1 MRLRPAYSRL
11 EFRIHSKFHI
21 RSYRRL
27 SRLAHRAVSFDRP
40 LSITV
45 RNLLVC
51 LGSFASMLSP
61 SACRRQSR
69 VVVAD
74 IYCTQPPAQ
83 PENKNSKPALHGRHP
98 PTVSSTGRVEGG
110 EGRAEVTRGKHGS
123 KSTSLGIG
131 GVVALVVYFLWRE
144 PTEDEFIHGLFHV
157 QFRASM
163 IPRHSLIRALF

>member
-1 MRLRPAYSRL
+1 MRHAYSKL
-11 EFRIHSKFHI
+11 EFRIHSQLHI

-27 SRLAHRAVSFDRP
+27 SRLAHRADSFDRP

-61 SACRRQSR
+61 SACRGQSR

-83 PENKNSKPALHGRHP
+83 PENKNSKPAPQGRYP
-98 PTVSSTGRVEGG
+98 PTVSPTGRG
-110 EGRAEVTRGKHGS
+110 EGVEVEPR
-123 KSTSLGIG
+123 L
-131 GVVALVVYFLWRE
+131 LVVNMEVNL
-144 PTEDEFIHGLFHV
+144 LV
-157 QFRASM
+157 
-163 IPRHSLIRALF
+163 